1 MLVVIKLGTMN
12 KRFLIFSVSVQ
23 GKSEKKTGIK
33 ELLQKLKL
41 RNFTKLLG
49 CFSFR
54 KAFKNIY

>member
-23 GKSEKKTGIK
+23 GKSEKQTGIK

-41 RNFTKLLG
+41 RNFVQLLG